1 MIASSYDGITMRVAL
16 FGGSFDPP
24 HRGHVALAR
33 LARERLAL
41 DRVLVAPVATQ
52 PLKQETNPTGFA
64 DRVAMARLAFAGEPA
79 TEISLL
85 DAPRPD
91 GRSNYTIDTLAV
103 LRRQLSPADKLFCIL
118 GADSFLTIGKWRR
131 SADLLTTCDFIVGA
145 RPGFDLSH
153 AEAAL
158 PDAISATPL
167 PTDLPHTRLLALT
180 AQNGSHSQLHLLTNL
195 AEDVSA
201 TQIRSILRGETAPG
215 NVLNP
220 EVIEYIRAHDLYT
233 HL

>member
-1 MIASSYDGITMRVAL
+1 MRVAL

-52 PLKQETNPTGFA
+52 PLKQGTAQAGFA
-64 DRVAMARLAFAGEPA
+64 DRVAMTRLAFAGEPA
-79 TEISLL
+79 AEVSLL
-85 DAPRPD
+85 DAPHPNNTRP
-91 GRSNYTIDTLAV
+91 NYTIDTRSA
-103 LRRQLSPADKLFCIL
+103 LRRQLVPADTRFCIL
-118 GADSFLTIGKWRR
+118 GADSLLTIGKWYR

-145 RPGFDLSH
+145 RPGFDLNQ
-153 AEAAL
+153 AAAAGL
-158 PDAISATPL
+158 PGGTSATPV
-167 PTDLPHTRLLALT
+167 PTDLPHTQVLNLAAQTGGQSRLY
-180 AQNGSHSQLHLLTNL
+180 LLLDL
-195 AEDVSA
+195 AEDISA
-201 TQIRSILRGETAPG
+201 TQIRAALAGDSETR

-220 EVIEYIRAHDLYT
+220 AVIEYIRVHRLYS